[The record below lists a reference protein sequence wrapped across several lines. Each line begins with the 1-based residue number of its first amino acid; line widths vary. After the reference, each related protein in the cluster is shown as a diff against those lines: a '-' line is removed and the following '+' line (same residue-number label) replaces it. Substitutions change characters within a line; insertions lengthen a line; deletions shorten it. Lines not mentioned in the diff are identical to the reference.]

1 MPQANLPQLASLMS
15 TQLEMSQQLE
25 DALDRERTAIGAH
38 DSGALE
44 AVVEEKNR
52 LLHRLNKLDGER
64 EALLLQS
71 GYADGA
77 EGLQA
82 YLASHDQDG
91 ELNALWETLT
101 QHARRCRDKNR
112 INGGLVDVSLNAVR
126 QALQLLRGETEGTAV
141 YDPRGQAI
149 GTANQRSLAKA

>member
-1 MPQANLPQLASLMS
+1 MPHATLPQLASLMQ

-44 AVVEEKNR
+44 TIVEEKNR
-52 LLHRLNKLDGER
+52 LLSRLHKLDGER
-64 EALLLQS
+64 EALLLQA

-82 YLASHDQDG
+82 YLIAHDQDG
-91 ELNALWETLT
+91 ELNSLWQTLT
-101 QHARRCRDKNR
+101 RHARRCRDKNR
-112 INGGLVDVSLNAVR
+112 VNGGLVDVSLNAVR
-126 QALQLLRGETEGTAV
+126 QALQLLRGETGDAAV
-141 YDPRGQAI
+141 YDPRGQAV
-149 GTANQRSLAKA
+149 GGANQRSLAKA